1 MSEVSVLVQRR
12 RGGRAPLLVLLHT
25 LVVLALG
32 GALPST
38 ALAQPSPEETAG
50 SGTVAWGVRPA
61 DNQHGAD
68 RPNFSYDVAAG
79 GTISDAIVVTNY
91 SDEAITLAVYGADGF
106 LNSAGEIDV
115 RPAAEEST
123 ELGSWITT
131 AQEEVTIEP
140 GAGARIPFRI
150 TVPPTTPPGDVV
162 GAVLTSLRTE
172 SDAAGLAVDR
182 RLGSRVV
189 LRVDGELQPQLDLT
203 NLVVD
208 YDGHPLP
215 WVGGTT
221 TVSYTLRNTG
231 NITLEGTDGLV
242 LSGPFGLGRTEG
254 GGGSFPPLPPGSEL
268 EREIVL
274 EGVAPLVLLSGEVQ
288 VTGVN
293 ADLDPDLQR
302 QRAVSLWAV
311 PWLLVVVVVLFV
323 GAIVV
328 ARVRRRARKRAEDR
342 RVTAAVEAA
351 LAQHVADDPS
361 GASATSPDVAEGAA
375 HSH

>member
-12 RGGRAPLLVLLHT
+12 RGGRAPLLVLLH
-25 LVVLALG
+25 LMVVLALG
-32 GALPST
+32 AALPST
-38 ALAQPSPEETAG
+38 ALAQAAPEETAG
-50 SGTVAWGVRPA
+50 SGTVTWGVRPA
-61 DNQHGAD
+61 DNEHGSD
-68 RPNFSYDVAAG
+68 RPNFAYDVAAG

-91 SDEAITLAVYGADGF
+91 SEDPITLAVYGADGF

-123 ELGSWITT
+123 ELGSWTTT
-131 AQEEVTIEP
+131 AQDEVTIEP

-162 GAVLTSLRTE
+162 GAVLTSLRSE
-172 SDAAGLAVDR
+172 ADAEGLTVDR

-203 NLVVD
+203 DLTID

-215 WVGGTT
+215 WAGGTA
-221 TVSYTLRNTG
+221 TVTYTLRNTG

-242 LSGPFGLGRTEG
+242 LSGPFGLGRTDG
-254 GGGSFPPLPPGSEL
+254 GGGTFPPLPPGSEL

-274 EGVAPLVLLSGEVQ
+274 EGVAPLVLLRGEVWA
-288 VTGVN
+288 TGVN

-302 QRAVSLWAV
+302 ERAVSLWAV
-311 PWLLVVVVVLFV
+311 PWLLVIAVVVLV
-323 GAIVV
+323 AGLVL
-328 ARVRRRARKRAEDR
+328 ARVRRRARTRAEDR
-342 RVTAAVEAA
+342 RVAAAVEAA
-351 LAQHVADDPS
+351 IAQHTAGDTRTDAAAAD
-361 GASATSPDVAEGAA
+361 AA
-375 HSH
+375 AQSR